1 MSDFDKMSS
10 QDKRRQAAAT
20 ERNRD
25 AILDVLKKHLVDK
38 GTILEL
44 GSGSGEH
51 AVYMAPHF
59 PSYDWQPSDFDSD
72 NHASIDAWRE
82 SEAVNNLLPAMHLDI
97 LHNRWPVEMLAPAK
111 PITAILAINIIHISP
126 REVTQALIN
135 GADRL
140 LSSGETLYFYGPYKM
155 DGEHTAES
163 NVQFDAWLK
172 ERDPSWGVRDL
183 EDVSE
188 IARSFGFSKP
198 EVTPMP
204 ANNFSLVFKK
214 L

>member
-1 MSDFDKMSS
+1 MSDFDRMSS

-25 AILDVLKKHLVDK
+25 AILDVLHKHLVDK

-51 AVYMAPHF
+51 AVYMAPRF
-59 PSYDWQPSDFDSD
+59 PSYDWQPSDFDPD
-72 NHASIDAWRE
+72 NLASIEAWRE
-82 SEAVNNLLPAMHLDI
+82 SETVDNLLPAMHLDI
-97 LHNRWPVEMLAPAK
+97 LDHRWPIEMLAPAK
-111 PITAILAINIIHISP
+111 PISAILAINIIHIAP
-126 REVTQALIN
+126 WDVTQALIN
-135 GADRL
+135 GAGRVL
-140 LSSGETLYFYGPYKM
+140 ASGDTLYFYGPYKM
-155 DGEHTAES
+155 DDEHTAAS

-172 ERDPSWGVRDL
+172 DRDQSWGVRSM
-183 EDVSE
+183 EDVSD
-188 IARSFGFSKP
+188 IAYSFGFSKP
-198 EVTPMP
+198 EITPMP

>member
-20 ERNRD
+20 ARNRD
-25 AILDVLKKHLVDK
+25 AILEILKNHLTAS

-51 AVYMAPHF
+51 AVYMAPHL
-59 PSYDWQPSDFDSD
+59 PSYDWQPSDFDPD

-82 SEAVNNLLPAMHLDI
+82 SEAVDNLLPAMHLDI
-97 LHNRWPVEMLAPAK
+97 LESRWPVEMLAPAK
-111 PITAILAINIIHISP
+111 AITAILAINIIHISP
-126 REVTQALIN
+126 WEVTQALIN

-140 LSSGETLYFYGPYKM
+140 LSPGGTLYFYGPYRVG
-155 DGEHTAES
+155 GEHTADS

-172 ERDPSWGVRDL
+172 ERDPSWGVRQL
-183 EDVSE
+183 EDVSD
-188 IARSFGFSKP
+188 IAHSFGFSKA